1 MPGPDVGITLVGG
14 KLACQKT
21 CQKGCTAVLKKVRSS
36 QSLLDLQQEDPFV
49 ADDWVGR
56 GVFSEGGKGVRVGWG
71 MESWA

>member
-1 MPGPDVGITLVGG
+1 MPGPDVGIALAGG
-14 KLACQKT
+14 KLA

-56 GVFSEGGKGVRVGWG
+56 GGFSEGGKGVRVGWG